1 MSEPLVIVEKQD
13 RIVTLTLNNQA
24 QRNALSY
31 ELVDELAAAYEDIK
45 ADPDVLVVIITGGG
59 KGFSSGA
66 DLRAMLPPAEQGA
79 AQGVIGGKEG
89 APKVSDVI
97 RDYYHKNLSIRDL
110 PVYTIAAIN
119 GAAVGAG
126 CTLALACDMRIAADD
141 AKLTMGFIK
150 IGLHPG
156 MATTYLLPRIVGE
169 PKALELLATAEPV
182 LGKEAERIGL
192 VNKSVPAE
200 DLMEEARN
208 LAKKIASGPAVPLR
222 RLKQAIRGSAERDIP
237 QTLDFEI
244 AAQDECWATEDLK
257 EGITAMLERRDPQF
271 KGK

>member
-1 MSEPLVIVEKQD
+1 MSEPLVIVEKQN

-31 ELVDELAAAYEDIK
+31 ELVDELAAAYENIK
-45 ADPDVLVVIITGGG
+45 TDPDVLAVIITGGG

-79 AQGVIGGKEG
+79 GGGKDN
-89 APKVSDVI
+89 APKVSDAI

-156 MATTYLLPRIVGE
+156 MATTYLLPRLVGE
-169 PKALELLATAEPV
+169 SKALELLATAEPV

-200 DLMEEARN
+200 DLMKEARKM
-208 LAKKIASGPAVPLR
+208 AMKIASGPAVPLR
-222 RLKQAIRGSAERDIP
+222 RLKEAIRGSAARDIP
-237 QTLDFEI
+237 QTLDFEL

-257 EGITAMLERRDPQF
+257 EGITAMLERREPQF

>member
-1 MSEPLVIVEKQD
+1 VSEPLVIVEKQGK
-13 RIVTLTLNNQA
+13 IFTLTLNNQA

-45 ADPDVLVVIITGGG
+45 ADRDVLAVIITGAG

-66 DLRAMLPPAEQGA
+66 DLRAMLPPAESGA
-79 AQGVIGGKEG
+79 EKVSA
-89 APKVSDVI
+89 AKVSDVI

-141 AKLTMGFIK
+141 AKLVMGFIR

-156 MATTYLLPRIVGE
+156 MATTYLLPRLVGE
-169 PKALELLATAEPV
+169 AKALELLATAEPV
-182 LGKEAERIGL
+182 SGKEAERIGL

-200 DLMEEARN
+200 DLMEEARK
-208 LAKKIASGPAVPLR
+208 LANKIASGPAVPLR
-222 RLKQAIRGSAERDIP
+222 RLKEAIRGSAGRDIP
-237 QTLDFEI
+237 QTLEFEI

-257 EGITAMLERRDPQF
+257 EGITAMLERRDPVFQ
-271 KGK
+271 GK